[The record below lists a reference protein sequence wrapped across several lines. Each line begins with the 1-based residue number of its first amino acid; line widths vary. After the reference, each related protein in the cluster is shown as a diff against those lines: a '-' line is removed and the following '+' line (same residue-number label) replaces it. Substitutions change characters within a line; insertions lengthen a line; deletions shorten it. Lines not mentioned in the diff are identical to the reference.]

1 MRLKTHVLFIS
12 IIALVGLI
20 IVGGYGLFGIRNAV
34 MAERR
39 AQISLLLDFANSQLY
54 HYYSMEKSG
63 RLTKEQAQSQAID
76 AINAQRQGENIRF
89 FIRDLKTDYMVL
101 YPVPYLMGQM
111 HDGGK
116 MPDGRTV
123 AQANRDA
130 MAKSTDGKAFIE
142 LKTIRPSSSG
152 DKLYPKLNGLIKFE
166 PWGWM
171 PGIGFYLDDI
181 DNYFW
186 TLSKKYLIV
195 VTGLFLL
202 TGVLLFQM
210 RLSIL
215 RQLGGEPREASEF
228 MRKIANGDMG
238 VTIPVKK
245 GDDRSLMASLHIMQM
260 KLVNLTAAI
269 QENSASLSEQI
280 VSLGDTA
287 EDFKNTKSDESMAK
301 MVKATTRISR
311 TVDVLLK
318 SISRIRL

>member
-1 MRLKTHVLFIS
+1 MRLKTHVLLIS
-12 IIALVGLI
+12 IIALVGLT
-20 IVGGYGLFGIRNAV
+20 IVGSYGLLGIRNAM

-39 AQISLLLDFANSQLY
+39 SQISLLLDFANSQLY
-54 HYYSMEKSG
+54 HYYSLEKSG
-63 RLTKEQAQSQAID
+63 RLTREQAQSQAID
-76 AINAQRQGENIRF
+76 AINAQQQGENHRF
-89 FIRDLKTDYMVL
+89 FIRDLKTDRIIL
-101 YPVPYLMGQM
+101 YPLSYLIGYD

-130 MAKSTDGKAFIE
+130 MAKSTDGKVFIE
-142 LKTIRPSSSG
+142 LRTIKPNA
-152 DKLYPKLNGLIKFE
+152 DKNKVYPKLNGLIKFE

-186 TLSKKYLIV
+186 TLTKKYLIV

-210 RLSIL
+210 RQSIL
-215 RQLGGEPREASEF
+215 RLLGGEPREASEF
-228 MRKIANGDMG
+228 MRKIANGDLN
-238 VTIPVKK
+238 VIIPVSRS
-245 GDDRSLMASLHIMQM
+245 DDKSLMASLNIMRM

-269 QENSASLSEQI
+269 QENSTSLSEQAI
-280 VSLGDTA
+280 SLVETA
-287 EDFKNTKSDESMAK
+287 ENFKDTKSDEAMTK
-301 MVKATTRISR
+301 MLKATTRISR